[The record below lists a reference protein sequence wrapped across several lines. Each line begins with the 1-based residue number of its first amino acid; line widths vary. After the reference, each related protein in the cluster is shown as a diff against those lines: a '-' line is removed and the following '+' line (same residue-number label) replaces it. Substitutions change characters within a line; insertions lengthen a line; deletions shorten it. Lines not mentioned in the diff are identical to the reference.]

1 MPLPSPAKVLHSKYV
16 SPIGNHIQAYSV
28 LKFHFQIFPAFGA
41 FTCFNRQTMS
51 RRMSPMVL
59 VIPVTSCFCKPNAS
73 ACSVKSCKDQMH
85 ILTTRGVIDGQP
97 SLTKTRKHTC
107 PLPLTFTASHHRLTG
122 VTNIVCICCGPSW
135 IHSGFMFIN
144 M

>member
-1 MPLPSPAKVLHSKYV
+1 MYPQLEITLK
-16 SPIGNHIQAYSV
+16 PIQCSNSISS
-28 LKFHFQIFPAFGA
+28 FQIFPAFGA

-73 ACSVKSCKDQMH
+73 ACFVKSCKEKMH

-107 PLPLTFTASHHRLTG
+107 PLPFTFTASHHRLTG
-122 VTNIVCICCGPSW
+122 VTNIVFVFVVVPHGSTLDSCL
-135 IHSGFMFIN
+135 
-144 M
+144 

>member
-1 MPLPSPAKVLHSKYV
+1 MYPQLEITLK
-16 SPIGNHIQAYSV
+16 PIQCSNSISS
-28 LKFHFQIFPAFGA
+28 FQIFPAFGA

-51 RRMSPMVL
+51 RRMSPMLL

-73 ACSVKSCKDQMH
+73 ACFVKSCKDQMH

-122 VTNIVCICCGPSW
+122 VTNIVFVFVVVPHGSTLDSCL
-135 IHSGFMFIN
+135 
-144 M
+144 